1 MKKATLCFFILV
13 ISLFSTASAKDK
25 SGKTICLNMIVKD
38 EKDVIE
44 RCLGSLKHIIDYWVI
59 FDTGSTDG
67 TQEVIKNFMKD
78 VPGELHESPWV
89 NFAHNRNEALNAA
102 KGKADYI
109 MLIDA
114 DEILEYVE
122 DFNLPVLDKDCYYI
136 TVRQLQAADCNRV
149 LLINSK
155 INWRWEGVL
164 HEVLRTDDKFTPGF
178 INGVRNICNSAVGAR
193 SKEPDQ
199 IKYMKD
205 AMVLEKALKD
215 EPENARYWFYLGVSY
230 LAADAYHEAERAFK
244 KRVTMEIDDLD
255 NQETYQAY
263 YNLGIALEKQ
273 DKFDEA
279 IEVYTQAH
287 TYRSRRAEP
296 LFRIARLYRKQN
308 KHLLGYLFSSY
319 AVTFPYPTGDA
330 CIEYMAWDY
339 EMLVE
344 HANCALLLGK
354 WEEGLKAC
362 SKLLNNPHV
371 PADIKPQIISNYNLA
386 MKETSR
392 IAMQR
397 QAQAAAAQ

>member
-1 MKKATLCFFILV
+1 MKKTAFCLLIVIFSFFNTV
-13 ISLFSTASAKDK
+13 SAKDK

-44 RCLGSLKHIIDYWVI
+44 RCLGSVKHLIDYWVI

-67 TQEVIKNFMKD
+67 TQEVIKNYMKGI
-78 VPGELHESPWV
+78 PGELHESPWK
-89 NFAHNRNEALNAA
+89 NFAHNRNEALEAA
-102 KGKADYI
+102 KGKADFI

-114 DEILEYVE
+114 DEILEYAP
-122 DFNLPVLDKDCYYI
+122 DFNMPTLDKDCYYI
-136 TVRQLQAADCNRV
+136 TVRQIQAADCNRV

-155 INWRWEGVL
+155 IHWRWEGVL
-164 HEVLRTDDKFTPGF
+164 HEVLRTDDVYTPGF
-178 INGVRNICNSAVGAR
+178 INGVRNICNAAVGAR

-199 IKYMKD
+199 IKYMRD
-205 AMVLEKALKD
+205 AMVLEEALKE

-230 LAADAYHEAERAFK
+230 LAADQWEQGERAFR
-244 KRVTMEIDDLD
+244 KRITMELGDLD
-255 NQETYQAY
+255 NQETYQSY

-273 DKFDEA
+273 DRFDEA
-279 IEVYTQAH
+279 IDIYMKAH
-287 TYRSRRAEP
+287 EYRATRAEP

-308 KHLLGYLFSSY
+308 KILLGYLFSKY
-319 AVTFPYPTGDA
+319 ALTFPYPTGDA

-362 SKLLNNPHV
+362 SELLNNKHV
-371 PADIKPQIISNYNLA
+371 PDDIKPSIISNYNLA
-386 MKETSR
+386 MKEMSR
-392 IAMQR
+392 LSLQK
-397 QAQAAAAQ
+397 QAPLTEQK